1 MVKKC
6 SVCGHGQTRPGTTTI
21 TLEHGGTTLTVR
33 GVPAQVCL
41 ACGEEY
47 VDDRIALG
55 LLKSAAAAARSG
67 VRAAVRNYVMA

>member
-1 MVKKC
+1 MTC
-6 SVCGHGQTRPGTTTI
+6 NVCGRGQTRPGTTTI
-21 TLEHGGTTLTVR
+21 TLEHGGTTLTFR
-33 GVPAQVCL
+33 GVPAQVCP

-67 VRAAVRNYVMA
+67 VRSAVRDYALA